1 MSDST
6 ENQKKADG
14 VDFAEPAPK
23 GEGAESAEVTVK
35 PAAAAAAKPSGKA
48 VAKRSH
54 WSVRELVTLAIFCA
68 MGMALSFIQIP
79 IFPPAPYLQYD
90 PSGIITLAVAL
101 MFGPA
106 AGFVVQVISWLPKLI
121 MSPLGTLLT
130 LVAMA
135 GMVPTV
141 GLIYKKFHTFKGAV
155 LALILGAV
163 VYIVLA
169 LAMNFVITPIY
180 SPGVTVEAVASMVF
194 PIILPFN
201 LIKCGINVAVT
212 LLIYKPVSNLVKN
225 RDSRAHV

>member
-1 MSDST
+1 MSD
-6 ENQKKADG
+6 N
-14 VDFAEPAPK
+14 VDVKQAE
-23 GEGAESAEVTVK
+23 G
-35 PAAAAAAKPSGKA
+35 AAAAKPAGKA
-48 VAKRSH
+48 AAKRSH

-79 IFPPAPYLQYD
+79 VFPPAPWLQYD
-90 PSGIITLAVAL
+90 PSGIITLSVAL

-106 AGFVVQVISWLPKLI
+106 AGFIVQVISWLPKLI

-141 GLIYKKFHTFKGAV
+141 GLIYRKYHTFKGAV
-155 LALILGAV
+155 VALVCGAV

-180 SPGVTVEAVASMVF
+180 SPGVTVEAVAGMLL
-194 PIILPFN
+194 PILLPFN
-201 LIKCGINVAVT
+201 LIKCAINVVVT
-212 LLIYKPVSNLVKN
+212 LLIYKPISNLIKN